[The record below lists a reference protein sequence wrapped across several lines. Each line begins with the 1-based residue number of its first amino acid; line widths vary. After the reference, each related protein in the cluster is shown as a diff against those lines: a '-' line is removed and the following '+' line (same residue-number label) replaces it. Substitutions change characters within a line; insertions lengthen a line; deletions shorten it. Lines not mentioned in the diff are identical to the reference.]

1 MGKRDYTIAHNC
13 VKGDKQK
20 ATFAYEVYFLSST
33 DDLYQLALYPG
44 LYCPPRKTYTYLSNI
59 ACEAGDI
66 AIVTSKVGQ
75 SITLGLVQVVR
86 QVELG
91 IALLDER
98 VSNPNT
104 GFLIGRSPYTTELKV
119 RVSNAVE
126 MEDEKLRLR
135 QAINKEREK
144 IMLNQLVAMNPE
156 LAQRIA
162 EFRARYPEEPI
173 VAGDE

>member
-1 MGKRDYTIAHNC
+1 MGKRNYTIAQNC
-13 VKGDKQK
+13 VRDDKK
-20 ATFAYEVYFLSST
+20 RATFAYEVYFLSST

-59 ACEAGDI
+59 PCEAGDI

-86 QVELG
+86 RVELG
-91 IALLDER
+91 IALMDER
-98 VSNPNT
+98 VTNPAT
-104 GFLIGRSPYTTELKV
+104 GFLIGRTPYTTELKR
-119 RVSNAVE
+119 RVDDLEV
-126 MEDEKLRLR
+126 MEDEKQKLR

-144 IMLNQLVAMNPE
+144 IMLDQLVSMNPG
-156 LAQRIA
+156 LAQRLA

-173 VAGDE
+173 VAGD

>member
-1 MGKRDYTIAHNC
+1 MSKRDYSIAQNC
-13 VKGDKQK
+13 VKADKK
-20 ATFAYEVYFLSST
+20 RAAFAYEVYFLSST

-59 ACEAGDI
+59 HCEAGDI

-86 QVELG
+86 RVELG
-91 IALLDER
+91 IALMDER
-98 VSNPNT
+98 VTNPAT
-104 GFLIGRSPYTTELKV
+104 GFLIGRTPYTTELKM
-119 RVSNAVE
+119 RVNDLVV
-126 MEDEKLRLR
+126 MEDEKLKLR

-144 IMLNQLVAMNPE
+144 IMLDQLVSMNPG
-156 LAQRIA
+156 LAQRLA

-173 VAGDE
+173 VAGD